1 MSTGKRLWLL
11 KCVLPALCVFGQAQ
25 QKTLLLASGESQG
38 NYTKLANAISLVA
51 EKNGVKLQPVL
62 SGGSVDNIKLL
73 TSGRADLALVQ
84 GDVAVRAVLGH
95 LPFPDPLTNIEL
107 LTPIFTEP
115 IHILVRDDLFI
126 FSVDDLKG
134 KAIAIGVDGSG

>member
-51 EKNGVKLQPVL
+51 EQNGVKLQPVL
-62 SGGSVDNIKLL
+62 SAGSVDNIKLL

-84 GDVAVRAVLGH
+84 GDVAVGRFWDTC
-95 LPFPDPLTNIEL
+95 PS
-107 LTPIFTEP
+107 PIQLQ
-115 IHILVRDDLFI
+115 I
-126 FSVDDLKG
+126 S
-134 KAIAIGVDGSG
+134 SC